1 MLSELFF
8 SWGPFRPSRSAMV
21 ACEGM
26 VRRSWSLIDKD
37 NHLLCALKDKDNH
50 LFRALKDKDNH
61 LFVDPDVEE
70 HWRDVE
76 SHRLDLL
83 KREKSV
89 DPVWKLFLE
98 LFIFHI
104 GSIK

>member
-1 MLSELFF
+1 
-8 SWGPFRPSRSAMV
+8 MV

-26 VRRSWSLIDKD
+26 VRWS
-37 NHLLCALKDKDNH
+37 C
-50 LFRALKDKDNH
+50 ALKDKDNH

-83 KREKSV
+83 KREKRV
-89 DPVWKLFLE
+89 DPVWKLFLV
-98 LFIFHI
+98 LFISHI
-104 GSIK
+104 GSMQ

>member
-1 MLSELFF
+1 
-8 SWGPFRPSRSAMV
+8 MV

-50 LFRALKDKDNH
+50 LF
-61 LFVDPDVEE
+61 VDPDVEE

-83 KREKSV
+83 KRKESV

>member
-1 MLSELFF
+1 M
-8 SWGPFRPSRSAMV
+8 
-21 ACEGM
+21 
-26 VRRSWSLIDKD
+26 
-37 NHLLCALKDKDNH
+37 
-50 LFRALKDKDNH
+50 KDKDNH

-83 KREKSV
+83 KWKKSI

-98 LFIFHI
+98 LFISHI
-104 GSIK
+104 GSMQ

>member
-26 VRRSWSLIDKD
+26 VRWSWSLI
-37 NHLLCALKDKDNH
+37 
-50 LFRALKDKDNH
+50 DKDNH

-83 KREKSV
+83 KWKESV
-89 DPVWKLFLE
+89 DPVWKLFLV
-98 LFIFHI
+98 LLISHI
-104 GSIK
+104 VSIQ

>member
-1 MLSELFF
+1 
-8 SWGPFRPSRSAMV
+8 MV

-26 VRRSWSLIDKD
+26 VRWSWSLKDKD
-37 NHLLCALKDKDNH
+37 NHLLCASKDKDNH
-50 LFRALKDKDNH
+50 LL
-61 LFVDPDVEE
+61 VDPDVEE

-83 KREKSV
+83 KREESV

-98 LFIFHI
+98 LFISHI
-104 GSIK
+104 VSIQ

>member
-26 VRRSWSLIDKD
+26 VRWSWSLKDKD
-37 NHLLCALKDKDNH
+37 NHLLCASKDKDNH
-50 LFRALKDKDNH
+50 LL
-61 LFVDPDVEE
+61 VDPDVEE

-83 KREKSV
+83 KREESV
-89 DPVWKLFLE
+89 DPV
-98 LFIFHI
+98 
-104 GSIK
+104 

>member
-37 NHLLCALKDKDNH
+37 NHL
-50 LFRALKDKDNH
+50 
-61 LFVDPDVEE
+61 FVDPDVEE

-83 KREKSV
+83 KRKESV